1 MIPKNRPPFAPNLA
15 QKAKQPQQRAHGF
28 KPVVAQLKT
37 VAPAQNVKLPPQS
50 IKVLQTRHPLAQ
62 QRQVGPTPRPPVN
75 APVIMRKPVPTRPV
89 APPVYKPQPAP
100 KVMQQKSA
108 AGSPKPLF
116 PAAAQLKVNT
126 QHARPANMPVHAA
139 TTRPR
144 VLQMAK
150 AAAAERKA
158 IAAEAEAKAAK
169 GKEAKITAEGLAE
182 DDYLYVEAAGGGNS
196 KPPAFTESKMT
207 VRVLRKSDV
216 DYKLT
221 ATFVE
226 AVLNNPTASRN
237 TESDCPIHMNSQGRL
252 PNYSGVR
259 RQPNLEYV
267 VKGLGGSRIVVDL
280 VGKMVYL
287 SHHYGDSS
295 AQGKIAIPKFA
306 KKNNYS
312 AFVELD
318 PATWNLIPILVD
330 ARKWWDSSYDDPPGH

>member
-1 MIPKNRPPFAPNLA
+1 MNPKGKPPFAHHPA
-15 QKAKQPQQRAHGF
+15 QQAKQPQQRAHGF

-37 VAPAQNVKLPPQS
+37 VAPAPNVKLPPQS
-50 IKVLQTRHPLAQ
+50 VKVLQTRHSLTP
-62 QRQVGPTPRPPVN
+62 QRQVGTTPRPPVN
-75 APVIMRKPVPTRPV
+75 APVIMRKPARPT
-89 APPVYKPQPAP
+89 APPVYKPQPTP

-108 AGSPKPLF
+108 AGSPKPLL
-116 PAAAQLKVNT
+116 PGAMQLKGIT
-126 QHARPANMPVHAA
+126 QHARPANMPMHAA

-158 IAAEAEAKAAK
+158 LAAEAEAKAAK
-169 GKEAKITAEGLAE
+169 GKEAKITADGLVA

-226 AVLNNPTASRN
+226 AVLNNPTAARN
-237 TESDCPIHMNSQGRL
+237 TESDSPIHNNMERRL
-252 PNYSGVR
+252 PNYTGVR

-287 SHHYGDSS
+287 SHHYGDAS

-306 KKNNYS
+306 KKSNYS
-312 AFVELD
+312 AHVELD
-318 PATWNLIPILVD
+318 PATWNLVTILVD
-330 ARKWWDSSYDDPPGH
+330 ARKWWDSAFSDPPGH